1 MLEDPALT
9 TASEDIDGSL
19 TSTSRRTLT
28 WVNHNKEHAPLSKTV
43 VITGAAGNIGGKLH
57 ARFATLGWTLR
68 LLDVRAAPHVQQADL
83 LDTDA
88 AWTGALNAADAVI
101 HLGGHPSPTGSW
113 TQAQENID
121 MTANVLRAARER
133 GARRV
138 IFASS
143 NWVMAGYRFAGVR
156 LTTDLEPHPL
166 NPYGV
171 SKLAGERMG
180 RDAAAQGLSF
190 VAFRIGWNQAT
201 PGNRPGPHM
210 RMGTW
215 GQHMWLSDR
224 DLCHGFERAVLTEG
238 IPFAVLN
245 LMSDN
250 PGMPWDI
257 DTTRQTIG
265 YAPQDRWTP
274 VLDDD
279 ARRREDLV
287 RRSRALSADLEA
299 EVMQSGW

>member
-1 MLEDPALT
+1 M
-9 TASEDIDGSL
+9 
-19 TSTSRRTLT
+19 R
-28 WVNHNKEHAPLSKTV
+28 KTV
-43 VITGAAGNIGGKLH
+43 VVTGAAGNIGGKLRAH
-57 ARFATLGWTLR
+57 FAALGWTLH
-68 LLDVRAAPHVQQADL
+68 LLDLRAAPGVQQADL
-83 LDTDA
+83 LDADA
-88 AWTGALNAADAVI
+88 AWTGALAAADAVI
-101 HLGGHPSPTGSW
+101 HLCGHPSPTCTW

-143 NWVMAGYRFAGVR
+143 NWVMAGYRFAGAR

-190 VAFRIGWNQAT
+190 IAFRIGWNQAT
-201 PGNRPGPHM
+201 PGNQPGPHM
-210 RMGTW
+210 HMGTW
-215 GQHMWLSDR
+215 GQQMWLSDR
-224 DLCHGFERAVLTEG
+224 DLCHGFERAVLAEG
-238 IPFAVLN
+238 IRFAALN

-265 YAPQDRWTP
+265 YAPRDGWTAA
-274 VLDDD
+274 LDEA
-279 ARRREDLV
+279 ARRREDLA

>member
-1 MLEDPALT
+1 
-9 TASEDIDGSL
+9 
-19 TSTSRRTLT
+19 
-28 WVNHNKEHAPLSKTV
+28 VSKVV
-43 VITGAAGNIGGKLH
+43 VITGAAGNIGSKLRAH
-57 ARFATLGWTLR
+57 FATLGWTLR
-68 LLDVRAAPHVQQADL
+68 LLDVRAAPDVQQADL
-83 LDTDA
+83 LDA
-88 AWTGALNAADAVI
+88 EGAWTTTLTAADAVI
-101 HLGGHPSPTGSW
+101 HLGGHPSPTGTW
-113 TQAQENID
+113 THSQQNID

-143 NWVMAGYRFAGVR
+143 NWVMAGYRFAGTR

-171 SKLAGERMG
+171 SKLVGERMG

-190 VAFRIGWNQAT
+190 IAFRIGWNQAT
-201 PGNRPGPHM
+201 PGNRPSPHM
-210 RMGTW
+210 RMGLW

-224 DLCHGFERAVLTEG
+224 DLCYAHERAVLAEDVR
-238 IPFAVLN
+238 FAVLN

-257 DTTRQTIG
+257 DQTRQTIG
-265 YAPQDRWTP
+265 YAPQDGWTAM
-274 VLDDD
+274 LDED